1 MNLETEVK
9 ELKKEVSRL
18 STERDGYMTELGKRP
33 FEVKSSAEIVDTNN
47 HPSLTNTIT
56 EALNKKERI
65 LAKVRIEGERLWC
78 IVIGRSDSHNANF
91 DDSEEGQIFVGVL
104 SNEPINDKLSFN
116 DLIEFQSCDVF
127 EVE

>member
-1 MNLETEVK
+1 MTGLER
-9 ELKKEVSRL
+9 ELNAKIEECNRL
-18 STERDGYMTELGKRP
+18 HQELRKRP
-33 FEVKSSAEIVDTNN
+33 FEVKASAETVSTNN

-56 EALNKKERI
+56 EALNNKERI

-104 SNEPINDKLSFN
+104 SNEPINDNLSFN

-127 EVE
+127 EIE